1 MTDIRKRPGTL
12 TFVAIVLFA
21 FSAVYIFSSL
31 SSGFWAIVVATSSPP
46 ANANAKVEPGDVAA
60 AMRFVADQLPGYV
73 AIALA
78 IASLDF
84 FFAIGLLICG
94 INILR
99 LTPWARTGTILLIL
113 VRLAYILGYDVFKAV
128 MLLPIELDLAKRHVA
143 EMPQAGQAQ
152 AEMELVLTIM
162 NVAVYA
168 IFGVQ
173 ILVEVFASLLIVLLL
188 STTKAKNAFA
198 GVPDEPERTLSED
211 RQQGPS
217 KYAGYED
224 ETGIVEH

>member
-1 MTDIRKRPGTL
+1 MPDIRKRPGTL
-12 TFVAIVLFA
+12 TFVAVVMFA
-21 FSAVYIFSSL
+21 FSAIYMFSSVT
-31 SSGFWAIVVATSSPP
+31 SGFWAIIVATSPP
-46 ANANAKVEPGDVAA
+46 LDGGAAKVEPGDVAA
-60 AMRFVADQLPGYV
+60 TMRFVADQLPGYV

-78 IASLDF
+78 IASLDL
-84 FFAIGLLICG
+84 FFAVALLICG

-99 LTPWARTGTILLIL
+99 LTPWARSGTILLIMI
-113 VRLAYILGYDVFKAV
+113 RLLYILGYDVFKAV

-168 IFGVQ
+168 VFGVQ

-188 STTKAKNAFA
+188 STTRAKDAFA
-198 GVPDEPERTLSED
+198 GVEMEPERTLSEE
-211 RQQGPS
+211 RQQAPS

-224 ETGIVEH
+224 EDGIQ